1 MDRSVVFGEEH
12 EMFRQ
17 AFRKWL
23 EKEVVPHHDQWEKD
37 GIVPREI
44 WLNAGEQGFLC
55 PTLPEEYGGVGADFL
70 YSIIEI
76 EECARARVTGLSFSL
91 HNDIVVPYIYEFGTE
106 EQKKKWLPKCAT
118 GEVITAVAMTEP
130 NTGSDL
136 ASIRTTAIKD
146 GDDYVINGQKT
157 FISNGQNG
165 NLIVTVAKTN
175 PDANP
180 PHAGISLILVEGD
193 REGFSRGRNLE
204 KVGLHAQDTSELSY
218 EDCRVPQ
225 TNLLGD
231 KEGQGFYQLMKEL
244 QQERIVCAAGA
255 QAGAEAALEEAVK
268 YVKEREAFGRP
279 IGRFQHNAFKL
290 AEMATKVEIGR
301 TFVDKLIVEHTAG
314 KNIVKETSMA
324 KYWITDMVCEVVD
337 DAVQL
342 HGGYGYMLEYP
353 IGKMY
358 QDVRVQRIFAGTN
371 EIMKLI
377 ISRQMGL

>member
-1 MDRSVVFGEEH
+1 MDRSLGFTEEH
-12 EMFRQ
+12 ELFR
-17 AFRKWL
+17 ATFRKWL
-23 EKEVVPHHDQWEKD
+23 EKEVVPHHDQWEKE
-37 GIVPREI
+37 GKIPRDL
-44 WLNAGEQGFLC
+44 WRSAGEQGFLC
-55 PTLPEEYGGVGADFL
+55 PSLPEEYGGVGADFL
-70 YSIIEI
+70 YSVIEI
-76 EECARARVTGLSFSL
+76 EEVARARTTGLQFSL
-91 HNDIVVPYIYEFGTE
+91 HNDIVVPYIYEFGTD
-106 EQKKKWLPKCAT
+106 EQKKKWLPKCAS
-118 GEVITAVAMTEP
+118 GECVTAVAMTEP

-136 ASIRTTAIKD
+136 AAIRTTALKD

-165 NLIVTVAKTN
+165 DLYVTVAKTDPN
-175 PDANP
+175 SNP

-193 REGFSRGRNLE
+193 TPGFTRGRKLE

-225 TNLLGD
+225 TNLLGT

-244 QQERIVCAAGA
+244 QQERLVCSVGA
-255 QAGAEAALEEAVK
+255 QSGAEVALAEAIK
-268 YVKEREAFGRP
+268 YCKEREAFGRP
-279 IGRFQHNAFKL
+279 IGKFQHNSFKL
-290 AEMATKVEIGR
+290 AEMATKVELGR
-301 TFVDKLIVEHTAG
+301 TFVDKLIVEHMAG

-324 KYWITDMVCEVVD
+324 KYWTTDMVCQVVD

-358 QDVRVQRIFAGTN
+358 QDVRIQRIFAGTN

-377 ISRQMGL
+377 ISRQMGF